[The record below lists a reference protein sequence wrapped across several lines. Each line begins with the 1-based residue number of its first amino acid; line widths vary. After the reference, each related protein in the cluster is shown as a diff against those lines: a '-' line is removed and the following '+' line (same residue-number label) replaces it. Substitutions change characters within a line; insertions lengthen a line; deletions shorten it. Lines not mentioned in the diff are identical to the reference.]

1 MKPILYSTTVLAAA
15 GLLAFGVG
23 EAAAQTQVAA
33 AHAKKKGGGKVNV
46 GVGGFFLQ
54 TVGYNNQEGAFETA
68 NTTDLNKFHLVAS
81 SEVYFRGNTKLDNGI
96 RVDVIIQLETDQVE
110 ANDGTVIDES
120 YLKFTGGFGDLR
132 IGSTKQALFVL
143 KHRAPTAGTHSHD
156 AGSKRDWVIRPFAQA
171 VSGTNFGPNDSMKIA
186 YFTPRFGGFGIGV
199 SHTPDLTNSDAPG
212 DHVAGDSS
220 QTDAIVT
227 FERKLGDVDV
237 KADVGW
243 NHDHGGAADNTGWR
257 TGINLGFAGFT
268 IGGAYLDQE
277 GDIDAAGLVSL
288 DGNGWDMGI
297 SYKSGPWTAA
307 VAYMETEETAT
318 INDPDNTEMTT
329 LHIGGQYNIGP
340 GISLRA
346 NVQITEYTHETT
358 AAAKNNEGWA
368 AVAGI
373 KVSF

>member
-33 AHAKKKGGGKVNV
+33 AHAKKKGGGKVKI

-54 TVGYNNQEGAFETA
+54 MVGYNDQEGAFETA
-68 NTTDLNKFHLVAS
+68 NTTELNKFHMVAS

-156 AGSKRDWVIRPFAQA
+156 AGEKRDWVIRPATFAQP

-212 DHVAGDSS
+212 DHVAGDK
-220 QTDAIVT
+220 Q
-227 FERKLGDVDV
+227 
-237 KADVGW
+237 
-243 NHDHGGAADNTGWR
+243 
-257 TGINLGFAGFT
+257 
-268 IGGAYLDQE
+268 
-277 GDIDAAGLVSL
+277 
-288 DGNGWDMGI
+288 
-297 SYKSGPWTAA
+297 
-307 VAYMETEETAT
+307 
-318 INDPDNTEMTT
+318 PD
-329 LHIGGQYNIGP
+329 
-340 GISLRA
+340 
-346 NVQITEYTHETT
+346 
-358 AAAKNNEGWA
+358 
-368 AVAGI
+368 
-373 KVSF
+373 